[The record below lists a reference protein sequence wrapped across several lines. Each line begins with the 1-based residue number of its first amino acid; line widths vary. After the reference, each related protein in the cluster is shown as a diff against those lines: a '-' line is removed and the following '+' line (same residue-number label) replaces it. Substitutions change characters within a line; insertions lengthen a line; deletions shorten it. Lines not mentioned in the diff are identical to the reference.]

1 MSERAVGAAEIAM
14 SFAKPEG
21 EPTVEELDNWA
32 TNLMGDVKYLP
43 SVQTT
48 ASAAVSWRLLSA
60 LLIFAALC
68 LLSAETGICSFGAGI
83 CSAPMWSG

>member
-1 MSERAVGAAEIAM
+1 MSERAVGAAEMAM

-43 SVQTT
+43 SLQITG
-48 ASAAVSWRLLSA
+48 ARRKLAAMSWRLLSS
-60 LLIFAALC
+60 LLIFATLC
-68 LLSAETGICSFGAGI
+68 YAAS
-83 CSAPMWSG
+83 